1 MKIFIY
7 KTLKFFLLF
16 FIFYKLT
23 IGQTINQIQ
32 AKVNFLYSK
41 ENIENFKIK
50 LREEIKNSL
59 DKERYISVED
69 AELLN
74 AFFEKVQKDL
84 ENKN

>member
-7 KTLKFFLLF
+7 KTLTIFLLF

-41 ENIENFKIK
+41 ENM
-50 LREEIKNSL
+50 NSL

>member
-7 KTLKFFLLF
+7 KTLTIFLLF

-32 AKVNFLYSK
+32 SKINFFYSK

-50 LREEIKNSL
+50 AREEIRNSL
-59 DKERYISVED
+59 SKERYISAED
-69 AELLN
+69 ADLLN
-74 AFFEKVQKDL
+74 AFFKKIQKDL

>member
-1 MKIFIY
+1 MKIFI
-7 KTLKFFLLF
+7 KKILKIFLLF

-32 AKVNFLYSK
+32 SKINFFYSK

-50 LREEIKNSL
+50 AREEIRNSL
-59 DKERYISVED
+59 SKERYISAED

-74 AFFEKVQKDL
+74 AFFKKIQKDL

>member
-1 MKIFIY
+1 M
-7 KTLKFFLLF
+7 
-16 FIFYKLT
+16 
-23 IGQTINQIQ
+23 
-32 AKVNFLYSK
+32 YSLH
-41 ENIENFKIK
+41 IENFKIK